1 MNNLIPNMFSG
12 AIAFGFCVIGLF
24 FLKFWRR
31 TRDPFFG
38 AFALAFFL
46 MGSGRVI
53 EAVLRTANDSNPT
66 VYLIRSLGFLIIIA
80 AIVQKN
86 LAAKR

>member
-1 MNNLIPNMFSG
+1 MNSLFLNMFSG
-12 AIAFGFCVIGLF
+12 AIAFGFCVIALF
-24 FLKFWRR
+24 FVKFWRR

-46 MGSGRVI
+46 MGAGRVF
-53 EAVLRTANDSNPT
+53 EAILRNANDENPL
-66 VYLIRSLGFLIIIA
+66 VYLIRSLGFLIIIF

-86 LAAKR
+86 LAAKK

>member
-1 MNNLIPNMFSG
+1 MSALIQNMFGG

-46 MGSGRVI
+46 MGGGRIV
-53 EAVLRTANDSNPT
+53 EAILRNANESNPM
-66 VYLIRSLGFLIIIA
+66 VYLIRSLGFAIIIF

-86 LAAKR
+86 VADKK